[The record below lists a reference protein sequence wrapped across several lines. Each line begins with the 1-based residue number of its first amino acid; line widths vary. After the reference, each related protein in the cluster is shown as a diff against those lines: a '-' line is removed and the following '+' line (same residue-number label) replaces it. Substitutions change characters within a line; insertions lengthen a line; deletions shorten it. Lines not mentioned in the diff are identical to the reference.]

1 MNNLKE
7 IFYNLG
13 KHDAS
18 LLRTEAAHLTG
29 TEIINREL
37 SIPNFVKD
45 KDYSEWPVGAP
56 VVDEG
61 QVWTLI
67 QPHNAALY
75 EGCPA
80 TLRALWGLCHTKNPE
95 KAKAWVSP
103 EGTSGLYM
111 KDECYKDE
119 EGKVWRSLINDNAYT
134 AAAYPMGWVDV
145 SL

>member
-18 LLRTEAAHLTG
+18 LLRSEAAHLTG

-67 QPHNAALY
+67 QPHNSTYY
-75 EGCPA
+75 EGRPA
-80 TLRALWGLCHTKNPE
+80 TLRALWNLCHTKDPK
-95 KAKAWVSP
+95 KAKPWVDP
-103 EGTSGLYM
+103 YGTSGMYM
-111 KDECYKDE
+111 EDECYIDE
-119 EGKVWRSLINDNAYT
+119 LGQVWKCLNNNTIYS
-134 AAAYPMGWVDV
+134 AAAYAAAWVMVD
-145 SL
+145 